1 MASVFATAAAA
12 VVNHQSFE
20 TSHHPEQL
28 TKGRTIE

>member
-12 VVNHQSFE
+12 VVDHQSFE

-28 TKGRTIE
+28 AEGRAIE